1 MLSLNL
7 SKHPYITYL
16 LKKEYDVEFSRIYLS
31 VSFLLSIYDFR
42 LKDKKDRCHDYD
54 PQWIFNRFF
63 IRSLL
68 ECIRSIKEIFWFYH
82 IDIISISN
90 ETYVY
95 HDEIMERRIIKRWIS
110 IRLKKTTMFF
120 FHRWFFENIL
130 EHEEKQ
136 MKIKNSMKYFN
147 ESIKSSILENRI
159 ESNRTFFESQSVENI
174 RKYTESLNTFE
185 YRCIRSLFQDNN
197 HRFGL
202 HEDRIPKNLYIF
214 LEYSF
219 LSLFYLISKP
229 FLEITP
235 DKIVLSLFCFRLKK
249 NIVSYDNN
257 KLSNENKEFVY
268 NKDSAYR
275 SIDKIDRIK
284 LRIISLILR
293 RLFKKS
299 VELEIIR
306 LHYPFYETNIFVN
319 LLSKTINKIKIRRIL
334 SKFFDKANIF
344 DPNKLIGKKIHKIP
358 SFISGVKIRIAGRLL
373 TQRIVPRQT
382 VKTISKGSLA
392 RGKVIYLEKGNI
404 TNKNKRGAFN
414 VTVTIGHIKNR
425 NI

>member
-1 MLSLNL
+1 
-7 SKHPYITYL
+7 
-16 LKKEYDVEFSRIYLS
+16 
-31 VSFLLSIYDFR
+31 
-42 LKDKKDRCHDYD
+42 
-54 PQWIFNRFF
+54 
-63 IRSLL
+63 
-68 ECIRSIKEIFWFYH
+68 
-82 IDIISISN
+82 
-90 ETYVY
+90 
-95 HDEIMERRIIKRWIS
+95 
-110 IRLKKTTMFF
+110 
-120 FHRWFFENIL
+120 
-130 EHEEKQ
+130 
-136 MKIKNSMKYFN
+136 
-147 ESIKSSILENRI
+147 
-159 ESNRTFFESQSVENI
+159 
-174 RKYTESLNTFE
+174 
-185 YRCIRSLFQDNN
+185 
-197 HRFGL
+197 
-202 HEDRIPKNLYIF
+202 
-214 LEYSF
+214 
-219 LSLFYLISKP
+219 LISKP